1 MPGGRGEAAS
11 CPVERVYNAP
21 RRRRDPLSNQT
32 GVEPRVSA
40 SRARLILALGAIL
53 FGAMAVA
60 TRAASQEHGA
70 AQIAF
75 VRFALNLAGVGLWA
89 WLQPGR
95 MRATRPV
102 LLFLRG
108 LFGGSAVLLYF
119 TAIGNL
125 GAGLGTLLN
134 YTFPLWAT
142 VFAALFLGERI
153 GGRLLVGMALATG
166 GLVVVVG
173 PGQLSDAV
181 QGLGDPA
188 VRWGLLAGVVS
199 SVLAGAATTVVR
211 AVRQT
216 DSALAVFGA
225 FCLVGAIVC
234 LPGAVADWRPVST
247 WSGAM
252 LLLAAGLSFV
262 AQMMFTYALKYVQ
275 VGAGALTTQLTVV
288 ASYGFAAVFLGEA
301 IGAGVLLGGAM
312 TMAGVLLAAPGR
324 TVAVRRKAV

>member
-1 MPGGRGEAAS
+1 MSSE
-11 CPVERVYNAP
+11 
-21 RRRRDPLSNQT
+21 T
-32 GVEPRVSA
+32 GTEPRVSPR
-40 SRARLILALGAIL
+40 RARVILALGAVL

-60 TRAASQEHGA
+60 TRAASQEHGP

-89 WLQPGR
+89 WLQPRR

-108 LFGGSAVLLYF
+108 LFGGAAVLLYF
-119 TAIGNL
+119 TAIARL

-142 VFAALFLGERI
+142 LFAAMFLGERI
-153 GGRLLVGMALATG
+153 GGRLLAGMVLATA

-173 PGQLSDAV
+173 PHELSDAV
-181 QGLGDPA
+181 QGLGDPS

-225 FCLVGAIVC
+225 FCLIGALVC
-234 LPGAVADWRPVST
+234 LPGAIADWRSVTTS
-247 WSGAM
+247 SSVA
-252 LLLAAGLSFV
+252 LLLAAVFSFV
-262 AQMMFTYALKYVQ
+262 AQLMFTYALKYVQ

-288 ASYGFAAVFLGEA
+288 ASYGFAAALLGEA
-301 IGAGVLLGGAM
+301 IGPGVLLGGAM
-312 TMAGVLLAAPGR
+312 TMVGVLLAAPGR
-324 TVAVRRKAV
+324 TVRVIAKVA

>member
-1 MPGGRGEAAS
+1 M
-11 CPVERVYNAP
+11 
-21 RRRRDPLSNQT
+21 SNET
-32 GVEPRVSA
+32 GSEPRVSA
-40 SRARLILALGAIL
+40 SRARVILALGAVL

-60 TRAASQEHGA
+60 TRAASAEHGP

-75 VRFALNLAGVGLWA
+75 VRFVLNLAGVGLWA
-89 WLQPGR
+89 WLQPKR
-95 MRATRPV
+95 MRATRPA
-102 LLFLRG
+102 LLFWRG

-119 TAIGNL
+119 TAIAHL

-142 VFAALFLGERI
+142 VFAAMFLRERI
-153 GGRLLVGMALATG
+153 GLRLLGGMVLATA

-173 PGQLSDAV
+173 PQELSNAM
-181 QGLGDPA
+181 QGLGDPM

-225 FCLVGAIVC
+225 FCLIGALVC
-234 LPGAVADWRPVST
+234 LPGALADWRPVSMY
-247 WSGAM
+247 SGAM
-252 LLLAAGLSFV
+252 LLLAAAFSFV
-262 AQMMFTYALKYVQ
+262 AQLMFTYALKYVQ

-288 ASYGFAAVFLGEA
+288 ASYGFAALFLGET
-301 IGAGVLLGGAM
+301 IGAGVLVGGAM
-312 TMAGVLLAAPGR
+312 TMVGVLLAAPRR
-324 TVAVRRKAV
+324 TVVVRAKAV